1 MKPRTLPALAALSV
15 TTALLL
21 TACGGSGKSSDN
33 ENVAGAEQSAES
45 PKDSPRPSASE
56 AEDRPDGVDLTLPE
70 DMDLVFD
77 WRNPKDANEA
87 AALDDA
93 ANSMR
98 AIYRGVHKRTVN
110 DAAVTTYFT
119 GNGLHYAKTQIS
131 IRIDAGWTATGTRRH
146 YRAATRSAPNGTSV
160 EVAFCVDSSK
170 FYGKEA
176 KTGQVRK
183 TRPSISDFDHFKMV
197 MIKSPAGEGLWQ
209 ASKIFVEGKAK
220 QCR

>member
-21 TACGGSGKSSDN
+21 TACGGIGKSSDN

-45 PKDSPRPSASE
+45 PKDSARPSASE

-70 DMDLVFD
+70 DMDLIFD

-146 YRAATRSAPNGTSV
+146 YRAATRSARAAHRLKSRSAWTRASSTAKRPRQGRFARRGPASRTSTT
-160 EVAFCVDSSK
+160 SK
-170 FYGKEA
+170 
-176 KTGQVRK
+176 
-183 TRPSISDFDHFKMV
+183 
-197 MIKSPAGEGLWQ
+197 W
-209 ASKIFVEGKAK
+209 
-220 QCR
+220 